1 VTITADLPAR
11 RILFV
16 HAHPDDETISGGAT
30 MAKYAAGGAHV
41 TLVTC
46 TLGEEGEIFVPEL
59 TKLAASEADQLGGYR
74 LVELERACAAMGVTD
89 HRFLG
94 GAGRYR
100 DSGMMFQESTDLNG
114 DAWPGDPMDPR
125 KGARAARPFRTA
137 WTRSGRFR
145 FEYVDSCDPGAA
157 RYVIWASGMDV
168 RAGWGEAS
176 ETSGPVALEHA
187 LGAASGVSWGVS
199 AELPIVCL
207 VGIKSA
213 ATIVPSGEETA
224 ELIGDECIMGRR
236 CMRIRLDAPGRP
248 PFGPANQ
255 TLWID
260 AETFLVRRIEST
272 LTTAISEIHILV
284 EYSPEANPSP
294 SADRSARR
302 R

>member
-1 VTITADLPAR
+1 
-11 RILFV
+11 
-16 HAHPDDETISGGAT
+16 
-30 MAKYAAGGAHV
+30 V
-41 TLVTC
+41 TLHV
-46 TLGEEGEIFVPEL
+46 LSA
-59 TKLAASEADQLGGYR
+59 KLRSVCLAVVSVASISCSTIRPSASSEMTAADVLSRVCDAYGSCE
-74 LVELERACAAMGVTD
+74 T
-89 HRFLG
+89 
-94 GAGRYR
+94 YR

-114 DAWPGDPMDPR
+114 DAWPADPMDPR

-176 ETSGPVALEHA
+176 ETSGPVTLEHA

-199 AELPIVCL
+199 GELPIACL
-207 VGIKSA
+207 VGIKTA
-213 ATIVPSGEETA
+213 ATILPSGEETA
-224 ELIGDECIMGRR
+224 ELISDECIMGRR

-284 EYSPEANPSP
+284 EYSPEANPSLSGKDLDFEP
-294 SADRSARR
+294 NGHVGSVSPIGTDSSQEAEALEALGYVGQGSESSERGR
-302 R
+302 